1 MADDFSVRIGIDID
15 ESKLRTL
22 DNMIADLP
30 NKKTVSVKV
39 NTDQGQQEIKEL
51 YNYAKKVFTGTDFT
65 PDFADPSKIAK
76 QISQIRNALKNVFK
90 SLDNGVDPNSLLSGV
105 TKSFSKV
112 QRQLSQG
119 VKTVSTQIGNI
130 RFAEDAFNIDTSAF
144 NRMSGGLTTINGL
157 MDNFNNAMRE
167 NGIVMQTM
175 SDGSVVLSQNLND
188 VATKVVTFNSAGER
202 TKDVFKDINSAF
214 DVVTL
219 GAENFDKVLNKTG
232 VRTSLY
238 NSIIDSLDKAGV
250 AFDGSEK
257 DIDQYIKRVVARF
270 DEMGNLISASIK
282 AAYKGV
288 TLDTNFYTKD
298 IEGQSALVSGGS
310 RITDNSETTSIQKLT
325 AEYKKL
331 LALKKEYNTASN
343 KGFTQTAN
351 VLSQQISQHE
361 TLIQTL
367 RSEIKNQEE
376 LTRITQEYNN
386 VLDKTEANSSD
397 KFASEQDKS
406 KIAEIKQTL
415 STLST
420 YQEKINSLRNSGN
433 FSDNQIKEY
442 NAEINRM
449 ISTLSDLGIT
459 YDSVSNKFQMNDFN
473 ANNIVT
479 TQDAIQK
486 LIQLLEEFRIKS
498 SQTESKQYDYVDE
511 QKIKTAINL
520 LEQVRQKQLE
530 LTQTKLKGG
539 TSEYITKLEQDL
551 KQLKQELENA
561 ERAQIGFNET
571 VRDSANYQTAYENS
585 IKQTDDALAK
595 MQNSA
600 EMANKSTSN
609 LNKGFDGLIA
619 NGVKMA
625 ASFYIFDK
633 LQDVIYQSVQAVQ
646 DLDKTMTGLQMVT
659 EQSDAQITT
668 MMHNYADMARELG
681 VTLETV
687 AEGSEEWL
695 RQGFSTE
702 QTEELLRA
710 STMLATVGGMG
721 AAEATEALTATLNG
735 FNMEADQAMTV
746 VDTLNSLDSKRVQL
760 KSL

>member
-188 VATKVVTFNSAGER
+188 VATKVVTFNSVGER

-282 AAYKGV
+282 AAYNGV

-343 KGFTQTAN
+343 KGFTQTAS

-498 SQTESKQYDYVDE
+498 SQTETKQYDYVDE

-571 VRDSANYQTAYENS
+571 VRDSAKYQTAYENS

-633 LQDVIYQSVQAVQ
+633 LQDVIYQSIQAVQ

-721 AAEATEALTATLNG
+721 AAEATEALTA
-735 FNMEADQAMTV
+735 
-746 VDTLNSLDSKRVQL
+746 
-760 KSL
+760 

>member
-51 YNYAKKVFTGTDFT
+51 YNYARKVFTGTDFT

-144 NRMSGGLTTINGL
+144 NRMFGGLTTINGL

-397 KFASEQDKS
+397 KFAFEQDKS

-449 ISTLSDLGIT
+449 ISTLSELGIT

-498 SQTESKQYDYVDE
+498 SQTETKQYDYVDE

-702 QTEELLRA
+702 QTEELLRT

-746 VDTLNSLDSKRVQL
+746 VDTLNSLDL
-760 KSL
+760 A